1 MTGAPERGDRGARG
15 AASEGTVDRFL
26 SAVFAPV
33 RSRNVVEE
41 TVERIAGVI
50 KARLVKVGDQLPPER
65 ELARRLGISRSTLR
79 GALRILVDA
88 GYLEVRRG
96 RTGGTFVARWPD
108 LPRARERRAVLN
120 RVRHDIP
127 AILDFRRAVEPAAAE
142 LAAERAS
149 PVEIREL
156 GQLLS
161 SMRGA
166 ERNFTVY
173 RAYDARFHVGIAA
186 AAKSPLLLDSV
197 VRLQTSL
204 TEILDLIVHHSEEV
218 LRHSTE
224 YHWRILEAIREHR
237 PAQARQL
244 MLDHIRATENIV
256 HGLVPEV
263 EVPAR

>member
-1 MTGAPERGDRGARG
+1 MRGRTGVLWAGA
-15 AASEGTVDRFL
+15 VDGYL
-26 SAVFAPV
+26 AAVFSPV

-65 ELARRLGISRSTLR
+65 ELAQRLGISRSTLR

-96 RTGGTFVARWPD
+96 RAGGTFVARWPD
-108 LPRARERRAVLN
+108 LPRARERRAVLD
-120 RVRHDIP
+120 RIRHEIP
-127 AILDFRRAVEPAAAE
+127 AILDFRRAVEPAVAE

-149 PVEIREL
+149 PGEVREL
-156 GQLLS
+156 AQLLAH
-161 SMRGA
+161 MRGT
-166 ERNFTVY
+166 ERNFPVY

-204 TEILDLIVHHSEEV
+204 TEVLDLIVHHSEEV

-224 YHWRILEAIREHR
+224 YHRRILEAIRDHR
-237 PAQARQL
+237 PARARQL
-244 MLDHIRATENIV
+244 MLDHILATENIV

>member
-1 MTGAPERGDRGARG
+1 MSAKRSAGEDLGGVSADRY
-15 AASEGTVDRFL
+15 L
-26 SAVFAPV
+26 NAVFSPV

-41 TVERIAGVI
+41 TVERIASVI
-50 KARLVKVGDQLPPER
+50 KARLVRVGDQLPAER

-79 GALRILVDA
+79 AALRILVDA

-96 RTGGTFVARWPD
+96 RTGGTFVARWPEV
-108 LPRARERRAVLN
+108 PRARERRAVLS
-120 RVRHDIP
+120 RIRHDIP
-127 AILDFRRAVEPAAAE
+127 GILDFRRAVEPAAAE

-149 PVEIREL
+149 PGEVREL
-156 GQLLS
+156 AQLLTQ
-161 SMRGA
+161 MRGM

-204 TEILDLIVHHSEEV
+204 TEVLDLIVHHSEEV

-224 YHWRILEAIREHR
+224 YHWRILDAIRDR
-237 PAQARQL
+237 KPAQARQL
-244 MLDHIRATENIV
+244 MLDHILATENIV

-263 EVPAR
+263 EVAAR

>member
-1 MTGAPERGDRGARG
+1 MSRRVPGAELGGGDTAGY
-15 AASEGTVDRFL
+15 L
-26 SAVFAPV
+26 SAVFSPV

-41 TVERIAGVI
+41 AVDRIAGVI
-50 KARLVKVGDQLPPER
+50 KARLVRVGDQLPPER

-79 GALRILVDA
+79 GALCILVDA

-96 RTGGTFVARWPD
+96 RRGGTFVARWPD
-108 LPRARERRAVLN
+108 LPRARERRAVLD
-120 RVRHDIP
+120 RIRQQIP

-142 LAAERAS
+142 LAADRAS
-149 PVEIREL
+149 PAEVREL
-156 GQLLS
+156 AQLFNQ
-161 SMRGA
+161 MRGT
-166 ERNFTVY
+166 ERNFTIY
-173 RAYDARFHVGIAA
+173 RAYDARFHVEIAA

-204 TEILDLIVHHSEEV
+204 TEVLDLVVHHSEEV

-224 YHWRILEAIREHR
+224 YHRRILEAIRDHK

-244 MLDHIRATENIV
+244 MLDHILATENIV

-263 EVPAR
+263 EVPGR